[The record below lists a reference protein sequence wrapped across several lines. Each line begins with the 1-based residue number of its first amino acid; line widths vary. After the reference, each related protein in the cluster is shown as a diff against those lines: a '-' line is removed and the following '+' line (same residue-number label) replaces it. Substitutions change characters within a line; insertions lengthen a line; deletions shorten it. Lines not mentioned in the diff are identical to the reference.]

1 MGISMPKMC
10 VYSIVYI
17 STLPPHFLR
26 LVVKS
31 ITPPSIDH
39 WRPLVVMANPKSGG
53 KDGEFVLSSF
63 RKLLNPIQVIDL
75 SETLPENGLDICR
88 MLEDLHCRVLV
99 CGGDGTVGWVLSTL
113 DKLQLPVRMYLCV
126 VHVAC

>member
-1 MGISMPKMC
+1 M
-10 VYSIVYI
+10 
-17 STLPPHFLR
+17 
-26 LVVKS
+26 KS
-31 ITPPSIDH
+31 ITRPSVDH

-75 SETLPENGLDICR
+75 SETPPESGLEICR
-88 MLEDLHCRVLV
+88 MLDDLHCRVLV

-113 DKLQLPVRMYLCV
+113 DKLQLPVRTKLYDFGIPKDSC
-126 VHVAC
+126 

>member
-1 MGISMPKMC
+1 MEKDIAVTPSPPPHPH
-10 VYSIVYI
+10 
-17 STLPPHFLR
+17 LPPPLR

-53 KDGEFVLSSF
+53 NDGEFILSTF

-75 SETLPENGLDICR
+75 SEMPPESGLEICR
-88 MLEDLHCRVLV
+88 MLKDLHCRLLV

-113 DKLQLPVRMYLCV
+113 DKLQLQVSKKAV
-126 VHVAC
+126 IV

>member
-1 MGISMPKMC
+1 MPP
-10 VYSIVYI
+10 SLLPHTH
-17 STLPPHFLR
+17 TLYLR

-31 ITPPSIDH
+31 ITRPSIDH

-75 SETLPENGLDICR
+75 SETPPENGLEICR

-113 DKLQLPVRMYLCV
+113 DKLQLPVRTEI
-126 VHVAC
+126 

>member
-1 MGISMPKMC
+1 MIFIIIIIVIHVHTC
-10 VYSIVYI
+10 VHTYI
-17 STLPPHFLR
+17 LCHR

-31 ITPPSIDH
+31 ITRPSIDH

-75 SETLPENGLDICR
+75 SETPPENGLEICR
-88 MLEDLHCRVLV
+88 MLEELHCRVLV

-113 DKLQLPVRMYLCV
+113 DKLQLPVRYDYYS
-126 VHVAC
+126 

>member
-1 MGISMPKMC
+1 
-10 VYSIVYI
+10 
-17 STLPPHFLR
+17 
-26 LVVKS
+26 
-31 ITPPSIDH
+31 
-39 WRPLVVMANPKSGG
+39 MANPKSGG

-75 SETLPENGLDICR
+75 SETPPENGLEICR

-113 DKLQLPVRMYLCV
+113 DKLQLPVRNKNNKLV
-126 VHVAC
+126 WLLSSFLIVHVHQPEEKQEFMMLELLILQS